1 MILSVLSCTIHL
13 PNPGGRVAQ
22 MLLRLLL
29 FHLLDDAADHAW
41 EGVLS
46 LLKQSPGKILEVGGH
61 VGLK

>member
-1 MILSVLSCTIHL
+1 
-13 PNPGGRVAQ
+13 

-29 FHLLDDAADHAW
+29 FHLLDDAADHAR

-46 LLKQSPGKILEVGGH
+46 LLKQSPGKTLEVGGR